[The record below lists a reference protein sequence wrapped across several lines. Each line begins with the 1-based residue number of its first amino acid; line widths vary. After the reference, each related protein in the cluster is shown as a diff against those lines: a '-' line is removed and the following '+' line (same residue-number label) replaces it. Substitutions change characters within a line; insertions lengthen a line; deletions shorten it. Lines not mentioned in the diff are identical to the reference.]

1 MQQSHISWLAVLGLL
16 GVVLVVAIATVVCH
30 KFRKRKRQLE
40 RISKVTFNLCHL
52 IYDTFFAAGDIPW
65 LHPPMTN
72 YHSCVYTL
80 NWLATLHGWGAASNH
95 CVDWRGCVVGQLYP
109 HTICTHTPYVQCSHR
124 ELWMQ
129 HKRAEVFLVAF
140 WE

>member
-52 IYDTFFAAGDIPW
+52 IYDTFFAAWDYWGHTKASPTYDQ
-65 LHPPMTN
+65 LSFLCVYSELASHPP
-72 YHSCVYTL
+72 
-80 NWLATLHGWGAASNH
+80 W
-95 CVDWRGCVVGQLYP
+95 VGGSLQPL
-109 HTICTHTPYVQCSHR
+109 C
-124 ELWMQ
+124 
-129 HKRAEVFLVAF
+129 
-140 WE
+140 